1 MCVCVCLCVHCS
13 KMYVAFKNLLSSNH
27 TFERFCI
34 YEMEMNGLGEKKLLR
49 DNLHG
54 PVISMY
60 YDRDSKTLF
69 VSDQMSGNIL
79 SLNIL
84 SAEGLHSDFL

>member
-1 MCVCVCLCVHCS
+1 
-13 KMYVAFKNLLSSNH
+13 
-27 TFERFCI
+27 
-34 YEMEMNGLGEKKLLR
+34 MEMNGLGEKKLLR

-79 SLNIL
+79 SLNAL
-84 SAEGLHSDFL
+84 SAKGLHSDFYKCLSFESYY